1 MLQDCDVRAFPKKH
15 WAYPLIALL
24 ASLVMVVRV
33 VLVTNVYNNT
43 IDEPYHIGS
52 AMVLWESKQ
61 LVVGAQHPPLARW
74 VIGLP
79 LVLQG
84 VRYPEAR
91 DEYVVVEY
99 AGFDI
104 GRQLLVSGQVP
115 YWRML
120 TAARHSLLIFS
131 LLALFYIYRLGRYF
145 GDSLIAM
152 LATVFFSFDPTFL
165 AHSALVGTDTAGC
178 AGFVGGL
185 YYGLRFC
192 DKPRVDRALVCGLSL
207 GLACSCKL
215 SCVLLIPILILI
227 AVLRRIR
234 WRRRLPSIGL
244 LAFIVVIAFVVLW
257 ATYGL
262 CDQSDAAAGNFF
274 GSTRSGR
281 SCPKYSKNNP
291 SPCRVFFSASFF

>member
-1 MLQDCDVRAFPKKH
+1 
-15 WAYPLIALL
+15 
-24 ASLVMVVRV
+24 
-33 VLVTNVYNNT
+33 
-43 IDEPYHIGS
+43 
-52 AMVLWESKQ
+52 
-61 LVVGAQHPPLARW
+61 
-74 VIGLP
+74 
-79 LVLQG
+79 
-84 VRYPEAR
+84 
-91 DEYVVVEY
+91 
-99 AGFDI
+99 
-104 GRQLLVSGQVP
+104 
-115 YWRML
+115 ML

-165 AHSALVGTDTAGC
+165 AHLALVGTDTAGC

-234 WRRRLPSIGL
+234 VAAAPAFDRIARLYRCHRVRRALGD
-244 LAFIVVIAFVVLW
+244 VW
-257 ATYGL
+257 A

-274 GSTRSGR
+274 GSTRLDDR
-281 SCPKYSKNNP
+281 ARNTQRTTHPHAE
-291 SPCRVFFSASFF
+291 FFSRPASSDGAGGWTFDHGISEWPDLHQRVAALFPRGAGGKRAAWVLMRFAREPGDCGVRKAEKGSWMDSVHSHRFRARRQYAQPISTRHSSSLADSCR